1 VFALH
6 IILIL
11 CTVAL
16 VAAAFAVYRLVR
28 SHMSTAH
35 RDATVA
41 GTQTEIPPEQK
52 RPELKSPELRRK
64 TP

>member
-6 IILIL
+6 LILIL

-16 VAAAFAVYRLVR
+16 LAAAFAVYRLVR
-28 SHMSTAH
+28 SHMTAAH

-41 GTQTEIPPEQK
+41 QTEIP
-52 RPELKSPELRRK
+52 PELKSPELKRK
-64 TP
+64 IQ